1 MNKAYKVIWSSLRQ
15 CYVVVSEKV
24 HNRTKSNVR
33 SVHMMNPIES
43 MKESFKALLQA
54 KGGIPKGISVA
65 ALAVLLASGVGTS
78 MPVEAAN
85 GPNQQVDTMLV
96 KGENND
102 PTDPSNQKKIARNYY
117 ITTEAPEEKY
127 PGGPYNTNVGTGV
140 AVGYDSWTSTKSG
153 TALGT
158 YAKAAENSVAV
169 GTNSYAEEDSVAVGT
184 SSYAAKHSIAV
195 GASSHAIDYSTAVG
209 EKSVANGTG
218 SAAYGEAA
226 KAYGT
231 RASALGDNAVAGVID
246 KAGNVTSG
254 NFATAVGGYAKAT
267 GNNSTAVGAG
277 QAADAATASGENA
290 TALGSKTKAIVA
302 NSTALGYGANAS
314 VTNSVA
320 LGANATTSTASSVSG
335 TVTIGSGSTALTY
348 SADDFAAST
357 NDLSSG
363 ASRGV
368 VSVGSKGAERQIQNV
383 AAGAI
388 SATSTDAIN
397 GSQLYYTAKVLNDNK
412 ADKSTQYVYKVSNN
426 AGRAANT
433 SGNVDTWTLG
443 NPDSLS
449 FNATDKLNVS
459 TDGAG
464 NIVYDLSDSTKSK
477 LVTDVQ
483 SGKNT
488 TVVKVQNGDGSYTY
502 TVNSASPFEYVT
514 ENGDKLVLIDGKLY
528 KSDQLNADGSLKTN
542 AQPYTG
548 NTTINAI
555 DQNGN
560 KQVIGNIQGGSIT
573 NGSDQAITG
582 NQLYNYVNVN
592 GTAATNTDGKVNF
605 VNGTNT
611 TVSVDPANGNISYN
625 VANTSLSVGGSG
637 SVNAPSS
644 SNANS
649 FVNASD
655 LTTVLNSMHWNVTSG
670 AAGGTNT
677 GSSVAPVKAGDTVT
691 FIAGDNIK
699 IDQDGKNFTISTTAP
714 TNGQDGKNGDT
725 IKVTNNGDGSFIY
738 EVIDSDG
745 NTKST
750 QIVKNGVDGAKGDT
764 GAQGIQGE
772 KGDTGAKGD
781 TGSKGDTGAQGI
793 QGEKGDT
800 GAAGR
805 DGVDGKDGKNATA
818 SVTD

>member
-65 ALAVLLASGVGTS
+65 ALAVLLASGVGGVLS
-78 MPVEAAN
+78 VEAAN
-85 GPNQQVDTMLV
+85 GPNQAVDTMLV
-96 KGENND
+96 PGAN
-102 PTDPSNQKKIARNYY
+102 TDVNGNRIVRNYY
-117 ITTEAPEEKY
+117 ITTEAPKELY

-140 AVGYDSWTSTKSG
+140 AVGYNSWTSTLEG

-158 YAKAAENSVAV
+158 SAQSGEHSVAV
-169 GTNSYAEEDSVAVGT
+169 GTG
-184 SSYAAKHSIAV
+184 
-195 GASSHAIDYSTAVG
+195 SHAIDYSTAVG
-209 EKSVANGTG
+209 VRSVADGTG
-218 SAAYGEAA
+218 SVAFGEAA

-231 RASALGDNAVAGVID
+231 RSSALGDNAVAGVID
-246 KAGNVTSG
+246 KSGNVTSG

-277 QAADAATASGENA
+277 QSADAATASGENA
-290 TALGSKTKAIVA
+290 TALGSKTKATVA

-314 VTNSVA
+314 EANSVA

-357 NDLSSG
+357 NDLASG
-363 ASRGV
+363 AARGV
-368 VSVGSKGAERQIQNV
+368 VSVGSKGAERQIQHV

-397 GSQLYYTAKVLNDNK
+397 GSQLYYTANALNNDK

-426 AGRAANT
+426 AGRAPNT
-433 SGNVDTWTLG
+433 SGNADTWTLG
-443 NPDSLS
+443 SPDSLS

-514 ENGDKLVLIDGKLY
+514 ENGDKLVLVDGKLY

-560 KQVIGNIQGGSIT
+560 KQVIGNIKGGSIT
-573 NGSDQAITG
+573 NGSNQAITG
-582 NQLYNYVNVN
+582 TTMSMLMVQLLLIQM
-592 GTAATNTDGKVNF
+592 GK
-605 VNGTNT
+605 
-611 TVSVDPANGNISYN
+611 
-625 VANTSLSVGGSG
+625 
-637 SVNAPSS
+637 
-644 SNANS
+644 
-649 FVNASD
+649 
-655 LTTVLNSMHWNVTSG
+655 
-670 AAGGTNT
+670 
-677 GSSVAPVKAGDTVT
+677 
-691 FIAGDNIK
+691 
-699 IDQDGKNFTISTTAP
+699 
-714 TNGQDGKNGDT
+714 
-725 IKVTNNGDGSFIY
+725 
-738 EVIDSDG
+738 
-745 NTKST
+745 
-750 QIVKNGVDGAKGDT
+750 
-764 GAQGIQGE
+764 
-772 KGDTGAKGD
+772 
-781 TGSKGDTGAQGI
+781 
-793 QGEKGDT
+793 
-800 GAAGR
+800 
-805 DGVDGKDGKNATA
+805 
-818 SVTD
+818 